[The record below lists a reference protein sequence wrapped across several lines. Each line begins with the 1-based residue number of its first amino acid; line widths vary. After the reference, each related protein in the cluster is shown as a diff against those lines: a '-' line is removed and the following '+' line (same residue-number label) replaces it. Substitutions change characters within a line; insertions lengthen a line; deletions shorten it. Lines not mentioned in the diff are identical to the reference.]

1 MDGGERDVKYG
12 RFAPEDTY
20 NVDQVPLED
29 EDKDG
34 RTYDDTNASDVHVK
48 SANPSNSGTP
58 RFGRDVTQPRLA
70 IIFAGSGK
78 KISKWEKEQY
88 DKRVDVY
95 FQRNAWADLLFT
107 CEWAERTWRKHREE
121 EGVQVNKKRKIVV
134 PEGGE
139 LAVASQAVATAG
151 FIIAEACITA
161 FNGVVVEGRLAPGR
175 YALSDLRMAMWEGEV
190 GDMLHYPVRSL
201 IVTDTDITV
210 EYLPEHWSVEQLQN
224 KTPNW
229 GGRHDDVSYV
239 LFRPQ
244 TADLVDAE
252 MDDADEDDPCD
263 MTDYPDILMVADDGI
278 SESSEDEDGEGD
290 LPKVVDLI
298 NDDDELTDEEDG
310 DAEMPSILDPVDQTA
325 SVPSHLRPAILWH
338 DRLGSQV
345 DEKYRRQLRVLSNT
359 TAEYGEADCTDL
371 VQVVDDSRVE
381 NQLKT
386 YVKEERNTFL
396 ESSDTAFDEW
406 EFASASHKRIMY
418 THWCGDAYEKLIT
431 EKNHNINQA
440 YIDKGM
446 TLAADGSEDHLLK
459 LKGLED
465 MEFPKE
471 RPAAP
476 PPRLSKKERREKAIA
491 QAIEANTSFSSVIA
505 RDGS

>member
-1 MDGGERDVKYG
+1 RDI
-12 RFAPEDTY
+12 
-20 NVDQVPLED
+20 
-29 EDKDG
+29 
-34 RTYDDTNASDVHVK
+34 
-48 SANPSNSGTP
+48 
-58 RFGRDVTQPRLA
+58 TQPRLA

-107 CEWAERTWRKHREE
+107 CEWAERTWRKHRER

-139 LAVASQAVATAG
+139 LAVASQAVATACVTE
-151 FIIAEACITA
+151 AEVATTV
-161 FNGVVVEGRLAPGR
+161 GVKPSGSA
-175 YALSDLRMAMWEGEV
+175 AAEGE
-190 GDMLHYPVRSL
+190 P
-201 IVTDTDITV
+201 
-210 EYLPEHWSVEQLQN
+210 
-224 KTPNW
+224 
-229 GGRHDDVSYV
+229 
-239 LFRPQ
+239 
-244 TADLVDAE
+244 A
-252 MDDADEDDPCD
+252 
-263 MTDYPDILMVADDGI
+263 VA
-278 SESSEDEDGEGD
+278 S
-290 LPKVVDLI
+290 
-298 NDDDELTDEEDG
+298 
-310 DAEMPSILDPVDQTA
+310 
-325 SVPSHLRPAILWH
+325 
-338 DRLGSQV
+338 
-345 DEKYRRQLRVLSNT
+345 
-359 TAEYGEADCTDL
+359 
-371 VQVVDDSRVE
+371 QVVDDSRVG

-459 LKGLED
+459 LKGLEH

-476 PPRLSKKERREKAIA
+476 PPRLSKKERREAAIA
-491 QAIEANTSFSSVIA
+491 QAIEANTSFSSHVMEAEKVRVMEQKRLADAKAARKEMAQQKKLAGLAKQAAKDAAAALRDAQKAQSLVVDATSDVPQTIA
-505 RDGS
+505 QPSTAPRKGSQF

>member
-58 RFGRDVTQPRLA
+58 RFGTLQVCVRAGRDVTQPRLA

-107 CEWAERTWRKHREE
+107 CEWAERTWRKHRER

-151 FIIAEACITA
+151 FITAEACITA

-175 YALSDLRMAMWEGEV
+175 YALSDLRMAMWEGE
-190 GDMLHYPVRSL
+190 
-201 IVTDTDITV
+201 
-210 EYLPEHWSVEQLQN
+210 
-224 KTPNW
+224 
-229 GGRHDDVSYV
+229 
-239 LFRPQ
+239 

-252 MDDADEDDPCD
+252 MDDVDEDDPCD

-371 VQVVDDSRVE
+371 VQVVDDSRVG

-446 TLAADGSEDHLLK
+446 TLAADGSEVRTCNV
-459 LKGLED
+459 D
-465 MEFPKE
+465 MCDKVM
-471 RPAAP
+471 
-476 PPRLSKKERREKAIA
+476 LIKS
-491 QAIEANTSFSSVIA
+491 
-505 RDGS
+505 G

>member
-1 MDGGERDVKYG
+1 
-12 RFAPEDTY
+12 
-20 NVDQVPLED
+20 
-29 EDKDG
+29 
-34 RTYDDTNASDVHVK
+34 
-48 SANPSNSGTP
+48 
-58 RFGRDVTQPRLA
+58 
-70 IIFAGSGK
+70 
-78 KISKWEKEQY
+78 
-88 DKRVDVY
+88 
-95 FQRNAWADLLFT
+95 
-107 CEWAERTWRKHREE
+107 
-121 EGVQVNKKRKIVV
+121 
-134 PEGGE
+134 
-139 LAVASQAVATAG
+139 
-151 FIIAEACITA
+151 
-161 FNGVVVEGRLAPGR
+161 
-175 YALSDLRMAMWEGEV
+175 MWEGEV
-190 GDMLHYPVRSL
+190 GDMLHYPVRPL

-371 VQVVDDSRVE
+371 VQVVDDSRVG

-440 YIDKGM
+440 YIDKGI
-446 TLAADGSEDHLLK
+446 TLAADGSEVRTCNV
-459 LKGLED
+459 D
-465 MEFPKE
+465 MCDKVM
-471 RPAAP
+471 
-476 PPRLSKKERREKAIA
+476 LIKS
-491 QAIEANTSFSSVIA
+491 
-505 RDGS
+505 G

>member
-1 MDGGERDVKYG
+1 MICEL
-12 RFAPEDTY
+12 
-20 NVDQVPLED
+20 VDRCVYV
-29 EDKDG
+29 G
-34 RTYDDTNASDVHVK
+34 VCARA
-48 SANPSNSGTP
+48 
-58 RFGRDVTQPRLA
+58 GRDVTQPRLA

-88 DKRVDVY
+88 DKRVDVF
-95 FQRNAWADLLFT
+95 FQRNAWADLPFT

-121 EGVQVNKKRKIVV
+121 EGFQVNKKRKIVV

-139 LAVASQAVATAG
+139 PAVASQAVATAG
-151 FIIAEACITA
+151 FITAEACITA
-161 FNGVVVEGRLAPGR
+161 FNGVVVEGQLAPGR

-190 GDMLHYPVRSL
+190 GDMLHYPVRPL

-278 SESSEDEDGEGD
+278 SMRMKTV
-290 LPKVVDLI
+290 KVTFL
-298 NDDDELTDEEDG
+298 
-310 DAEMPSILDPVDQTA
+310 
-325 SVPSHLRPAILWH
+325 
-338 DRLGSQV
+338 
-345 DEKYRRQLRVLSNT
+345 KNT

-371 VQVVDDSRVE
+371 VQVVDDSRVG

-386 YVKEERNTFL
+386 YVKEERSTFL